1 MLDLVGRVG
10 CIVGCKVVLLS
21 IIFGG
26 NEKGFEGGPVL
37 DHGWAFSPTV
47 TVFVEKTCG
56 FNVVVRPSHELGIVD
71 HFVAFGGKELAIVQ
85 LVKQG

>member
-10 CIVGCKVVLLS
+10 CIVGCEVVLLS

-26 NEKGFEGGPVL
+26 YEEDLEGFPVL
-37 DHGWAFSPTV
+37 EHGWAFAPTF

-56 FNVVVRPSHELGIVD
+56 LNVVVRPSHELGIVYN
-71 HFVAFGGKELAIVQ
+71 FIVFGRMNKVR
-85 LVKQG
+85 V